1 MRMIVRGARLYAGD
15 GQVAAGPA
23 DVLVEDGRI
32 ARVVPYA
39 EPHEDPHEGRYEEP
53 PPGPDG
59 LPGARH
65 GTDGLA
71 EARTDSRTRVIEA
84 YGALL
89 APPFVEPHIHLDTA
103 LTAGEPRWNASGTLW
118 EGIACWSERKETLTR
133 EDVVDRATE
142 VLRWQA
148 AQGVLHVRT
157 HCDVTVPRLPPGGA
171 PRLLA
176 LDALAE
182 VRDRVRDV
190 IGLQI
195 VAFPQEGIR
204 SFPDGERLMTE
215 AVRRGADVVGAIPHF
230 EDTREDGVESLRF
243 AFALAEREG
252 LRVDAHC
259 DEIDDEQSRF
269 VEVLATLALRSGL
282 RDRAT
287 ASHTTAMG
295 SYNGAYSYKLRR
307 ILARSGIG
315 LVCNP
320 FANLGLQGRFDAYP
334 KRRGLTQVKEMLA
347 AGVNVAFGHD
357 DVMDPWNPLGT
368 GSPLQTALTG
378 VYAAQLTGAEEIA
391 TAFAM
396 VTDRAARVLGL
407 GEEYGIAEGRPA
419 NFVLLPAGSP
429 FDAVRRQVRPR
440 YVVARGRVVAET
452 PYQATRLD
460 WPGEEGEMI
469 DFVRR
474 RDAAAWQ
481 RL

>member
-1 MRMIVRGARLYAGD
+1 MRMIVRDARLYAGD
-15 GQVAAGPA
+15 GEVAPGRA

-32 ARVVPYA
+32 ARVVPY
-39 EPHEDPHEGRYEEP
+39 EEP
-53 PPGPDG
+53 PPGTDG
-59 LPGARH
+59 DAGTGP
-65 GTDGLA
+65 GTDALA
-71 EARTDSRTRVIEA
+71 EARTDARTRVVDA
-84 YGALL
+84 HGALL

-157 HCDVTVPRLPPGGA
+157 HCDVTDG
-171 PRLLA
+171 RLLA

-282 RDRAT
+282 RGRAT

-295 SYNGAYSYKLRR
+295 SYNGAYSYKLQR
-307 ILARSGIG
+307 ILARSGIS

-334 KRRGLTQVKEMLA
+334 RRRGLTQVKEMLA

-378 VYAAQLTGAEEIA
+378 VYAAQLTGTDEIA